1 MRRGILMGI
10 EALTGVLLLCVL
22 VFFALGAPV
31 ALALGGIAMSIGY
44 MVWGDGIF
52 NVIPTTLEA
61 TYFSFVLLAIPLYIY
76 MGQLLTKSGIGDA
89 MFNATQMVI
98 GKVRGSLAISVIGVC
113 SMIGAMVGII
123 GAGIMTSGSIALKPM
138 LDRGYNRQLALGVI
152 MAGGALG
159 ILIPPSIP
167 MIMFAATTQNSVGRM
182 FLGAMMP
189 ALLTIAMLIVYV
201 VISCRLDPS
210 RAPLDREQEDVP
222 ELSAKEKFRI
232 ARDGFFAILL
242 IVAVLGSIISGI
254 ATPTES
260 GAIGVVGAIL
270 LAILFK
276 RFKLDMF
283 RTAGMH
289 TATLVSVAMWI
300 IFGAS
305 VFSNFHLLMGV
316 QAMVA
321 DFTGSLD
328 LPPLAIVI
336 MFQII
341 MLLLGFIIDEFI
353 IVLMCAPL
361 FTPIVVSMGYDPIWF
376 GVLMII
382 NILVAVQTPPYGFA
396 LFYLKGI
403 APADVRMADIY
414 RTVAPFIMV
423 NLVVL
428 VLCMI
433 FPQIILWLPNLVM
446 GGPG

>member
-1 MRRGILMGI
+1 MGI
-10 EALTGVLLLCVL
+10 ELLTGVLLLCIL
-22 VFFALGAPV
+22 FFFAIGAQV
-31 ALALGGIAMSIGY
+31 ALALGGIAMVVGY
-44 MVWGDGIF
+44 MTWGDGIF
-52 NVIPTTLEA
+52 NVIPTTLES
-61 TYFSFVLLAIPLYIY
+61 TFFSFILLAIPLYIY

-89 MFNATQMVI
+89 MFNFSQMLI
-98 GKVRGSLAISVIGVC
+98 GRVRGSLAISVIGVC

-138 LDRGYNRQLALGVI
+138 LDRGYNKNLALGVI

-167 MIMFAATTQNSVGRM
+167 MIMFAASTQNSVGRM
-182 FLGAMMP
+182 FLGAMTP
-189 ALLTIAMLIVYV
+189 ALLTVVLMILYVIV
-201 VISCRLDPS
+201 SCRINPE
-210 RAPLDREQEDVP
+210 RAPMDSDVGVEVP
-222 ELSAKEKFRI
+222 VLKPREKFKI
-232 ARDGFFAILL
+232 IRDGFCAMLL

-276 RFKLDMF
+276 RFKVDMF
-283 RTAGMH
+283 LHSGFQTAM
-289 TATLVSVAMWI
+289 LVSVAMWI

-316 QAMVA
+316 QSMVA
-321 DFTGSLD
+321 DFTGTLD
-328 LPPLAIVI
+328 LPPIMIII

-361 FTPIVVSMGYDPIWF
+361 FTPIAVSLGYDPIWF

-403 APADVRMADIY
+403 APPGVGMADIY
-414 RTVAPFIMV
+414 RSVTPFI
-423 NLVVL
+423 LIILCVL
-428 VLCMI
+428 VLTMM
-433 FPQIILWLPNLVM
+433 FPQLVLWLPAAVM
-446 GGPG
+446 G